1 MDEQLKFVADEG
13 VEKEIVVALRKS
25 YDVFYVVENLRSA
38 SDDFILEKAEKER
51 RILITLDKDFG
62 ELVFRMHQLH
72 SGVIL
77 CRLQSLPIEEAVK
90 KIETEI
96 AKYGA
101 ELYSAFTVITP
112 RNTRIRKQQL

>member
-1 MDEQLKFVADEG
+1 MGEQLKFIADEG
-13 VEKEIVVALRKS
+13 VEKEIVLTLRKA
-25 YDVFYVVENLRSA
+25 YDVLYIAESLRSA

-77 CRLQSLPIEEAVK
+77 CRLQSLSIEEAVK
-90 KIETEI
+90 KVEGEVAT
-96 AKYGA
+96 YGT

-112 RNTRIRKQQL
+112 RNTRIRKQL